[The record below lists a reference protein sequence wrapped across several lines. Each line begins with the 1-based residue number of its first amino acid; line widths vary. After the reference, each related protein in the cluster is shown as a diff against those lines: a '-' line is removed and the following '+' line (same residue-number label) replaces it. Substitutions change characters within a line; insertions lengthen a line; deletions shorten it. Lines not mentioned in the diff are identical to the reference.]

1 MSTSHVLPGGVVRL
15 VDPAEME
22 GRTLRLPDPDDDLE
36 APLAAANERSI
47 DLAAA
52 TLGRLFP
59 NLPLA
64 RFAQATD
71 ATTLVVG
78 NSVPELLTSLDSGSM
93 VEQLFQRYHFEPPGQ
108 VRFMRDKEA
117 RDLGDIVAQHGGP
130 YPGGHLKLRTAVL
143 AAALDEGYTMVLDG
157 VDLRDPTSVR
167 LAEMFE
173 RLFGCAVNINGYL
186 STRTHTSFGTH
197 WDDQE
202 VVILQLLGRK
212 DWTVEQPVAL
222 SPLKSSHGDATS
234 DEVVWEGRV
243 NPGDAVYIPR
253 GWSHLV
259 SGIDE
264 LSYHYTITIPR
275 VHGVTILNRVL
286 ERLAEE
292 QDMSLAGSAL
302 PMAPGTATPPVLGA
316 ADNRDIEFAIR
327 SALARSRFG
336 MASRSTQSLRA
347 FVKAPGTVN
356 SFRSPC
362 PGGWVVAGTSGDEL
376 LLGMANRL
384 VALPKD
390 AIAEAAKYSDGGS
403 VYQDDV
409 VSDLSEG
416 LIGVGLLEPATCDI

>member
-1 MSTSHVLPGGVVRL
+1 MSTSRVLPGGVVRL

-78 NSVPELLTSLDSGSM
+78 NSAPELLRSVDPESM
-93 VEQLFQRYHFEPPGQ
+93 AERLFQRFHFEPPSQ
-108 VRFMRDKEA
+108 IRLIRDKEA
-117 RDLGDIVAQHGGP
+117 RDLGDIVAQYAGP
-130 YPGGHLKLRTAVL
+130 SAGGHLRLRTAAL
-143 AAALDEGYTMVLDG
+143 AAALDEGYTIVLDG
-157 VDLRDPTSVR
+157 VELRDSTSVR

-234 DEVVWEGRV
+234 DAVVWEGRV

-275 VHGVTILNRVL
+275 VHGVTILDRVL
-286 ERLAEE
+286 ENFAKER
-292 QDMSLAGSAL
+292 DVTLAGSVL
-302 PMAPGTATPPVLGA
+302 PMAPGTANPPVLGF
-316 ADNRDIEFAIR
+316 ADDRDIAVAIR
-327 SALARSRFG
+327 SALARSRF
-336 MASRSTQSLRA
+336 SLVPRSTQSLHDIVA
-347 FVKAPGTVN
+347 AHPGERRV
-356 SFRSPC
+356 RCPC
-362 PGGWVVAGTSGDEL
+362 PGGWVVVGRSGDEL
-376 LLGMANRL
+376 LVGMGNAL
-384 VALPKD
+384 IALPQ
-390 AIAEAAKYSDGGS
+390 ASALEAATITDGELHTNDEAREDIL
-403 VYQDDV
+403 V
-409 VSDLSEG
+409 G
-416 LIGVGLLEPATCDI
+416 LIAAGLLEVVV